1 MTNYMTKID
10 LPLYA
15 SETIN
20 FLQLKSSKLQ
30 NVLHL
35 SLVKNLYIFTTW
47 KIHADIPLVK
57 TVFNGLESL
66 DPKTREMVRAEKN

>member
-35 SLVKNLYIFTTW
+35 SLVKNIYIFTTW

-66 DPKTREMVRAEKN
+66 YPKTWEMIQAEKN

>member
-30 NVLHL
+30 NVCITLIF
-35 SLVKNLYIFTTW
+35 SKKYIYIYNLKDSRWYNISENSF
-47 KIHADIPLVK
+47 
-57 TVFNGLESL
+57 
-66 DPKTREMVRAEKN
+66 

>member
-35 SLVKNLYIFTTW
+35 SLVKNIYIYNLKDSRWYTISENSF
-47 KIHADIPLVK
+47 
-57 TVFNGLESL
+57 
-66 DPKTREMVRAEKN
+66 